1 MPVDLERALTGL
13 ADSLEFPG
21 EDTIA
26 DCVTARLARPV
37 VVPFGR
43 RPAVRKWL
51 AVAAA
56 AVVVVALVLAGSP
69 RARRAVADLLGIG
82 GIEIQ
87 TSSTAGSTAT
97 TAAAASTA
105 AMPAA
110 TASVASPATAAGSTS
125 APATFPPDAA
135 PGPLELGAPI
145 GVEEGAAR
153 LGIPAPVPAA
163 LGPPAAAYFG
173 SPPAGG
179 KLSLVWPPS
188 ATLPSTQVPEV
199 GALLTV
205 FRASVDEGYF
215 LKVLGPETTYERVT
229 VGGQPAVWLAGE
241 PHTFLYRASDGQ
253 IREET
258 LRLAG
263 DTLIWTAGP
272 FTYRLESALD
282 REAAIAVAESVP
294 TA

>member
-26 DCVTARLARPV
+26 ARVTARLARPV

-56 AVVVVALVLAGSP
+56 AVVVVGLVLAGSP

-97 TAAAASTA
+97 TAAAVSTA

-110 TASVASPATAAGSTS
+110 VASPATSVGSTS

-188 ATLPSTQVPEV
+188 ATLPPTQVPEV

-229 VGGQPAVWLAGE
+229 VGAQPAVWLAGE

-253 IREET
+253 IREEA